1 MERRAMPTMA
11 PPKTNAKAIRLMERE
26 LIVVGQSES
35 NLPEDKGG
43 LGGAGIVKSNSVWD
57 EN

>member
-1 MERRAMPTMA
+1 
-11 PPKTNAKAIRLMERE
+11 MERE